1 MTSAAATVRRTSAE
15 RVHRSLVLTYAV
27 LWAAATLHL
36 VLVAGQGLEAPG
48 SFALR
53 MALGPVAAPFILLA
67 NGNFG
72 AGVPMAVLAAL
83 VVAAWWMAVRHPA
96 SRARLWTA
104 RAALTA
110 YWLVIWFALA
120 TSV

>member
-15 RVHRSLVLTYAV
+15 RVHRSLVLTYAA

-36 VLVAGQGLEAPG
+36 ALVAGQGLPSLG
-48 SFALR
+48 SVALR
-53 MALGPVAAPFILLA
+53 MALAPVAAPFILLA
-67 NGNFG
+67 NGNLG
-72 AGVPMAVLAAL
+72 AGVPMAALTAL

-104 RAALTA
+104 RAAITA
-110 YWLVIWFALA
+110 CWLVIWFGLA